1 MRLPLLPLL
10 QQYKFQLDIS
20 DSRAL
25 SLFCCTTKL
34 RLFKN
39 VVYIVIAVI
48 VVIIAVY
55 FALRQT
61 DISTHISIR
70 RQRLTHIRTQ
80 VHACLQ
86 STVLAKSLFLSLFPS
101 CPLSYALPALLVIR
115 IITQQ
120 NKLRSSLLVV
130 VFIQFYYWITFTSF
144 PPISQP
150 ASQPQPM
157 TMTVQSAVPVS
168 ATHQIADCGCDADDD
183 DGSTCNALL
192 RCRLYCECSSCD
204 WARVTPS
211 CTHLSLSHP

>member
-1 MRLPLLPLL
+1 MPLLPLL

-25 SLFCCTTKL
+25 FLSLFLTLFCCTTKL

-150 ASQPQPM
+150 ATAYDNDCAKRSSSQRHPP
-157 TMTVQSAVPVS
+157 
-168 ATHQIADCGCDADDD
+168 
-183 DGSTCNALL
+183 N
-192 RCRLYCECSSCD
+192 CRLRLRR
-204 WARVTPS
+204 WRRWWQHV
-211 CTHLSLSHP
+211 